1 MTTNTNQPEMPTFTA
16 RSPEDLMAVV
26 PCVLGFHP
34 EESLVMLTFG
44 QTGRSFH
51 ARIDLPDDP
60 GQLPELCE
68 ALLAPAIQ
76 HRVDKVVFV
85 AYSSDPLQGA
95 AVALLVSD
103 VFVEEGFAVMAPLRS
118 DGSSWF
124 HVRADEDPSDAE
136 PHPYDVTSH
145 ELMATAVLAGRV
157 THPTRDALA
166 HTLRPDPVAV
176 GRVLAAIDARAQR
189 PQRARRGR
197 AEQDWAARLVRTHVT
212 AGSEPTDEEVARL
225 VTSCED
231 VLVRDA
237 ALFEVTR
244 ATAEG
249 HVQLWSS
256 VLRRTPDTWV
266 AAPAAVLAFS
276 AWLAGHGALAWCGV
290 DRSREADPG
299 YNLARCVE
307 DLLVRAVP
315 PGAWGRLAS
324 AQA

>member
-1 MTTNTNQPEMPTFTA
+1 MTTNTNRPDTATYTA

-60 GQLPELCE
+60 GQLPDLCE
-68 ALLAPAIQ
+68 ALLAPATH
-76 HRVDKVVFV
+76 HRVEKVVFV
-85 AYSSDPLQGA
+85 AYSAEPLRAA

-103 VFVEEGFAVMAPLRS
+103 VFVEEGFAVMSPLRS

-124 HVRADEDPSDAE
+124 HVRADEDPDDAE

-145 ELMATAVLAGRV
+145 ELTATAVLAGRV
-157 THPTRDALA
+157 THATRAALA
-166 HTLRPDPVAV
+166 RTLEPDPGGV
-176 GRVLAAIDARAQR
+176 GRVLAAIEARAQR
-189 PQRARRGR
+189 LPRNRRGR
-197 AEQDWAARLVRTHVT
+197 AEQEWAARLARTHVS
-212 AGSEPTDEEVARL
+212 AGSEPTDDEVARL
-225 VTSCED
+225 LTSCED

-249 HVQLWSS
+249 HVQFWSS
-256 VLRRTPDTWV
+256 VLRRTPEIWV
-266 AAPAAVLAFS
+266 PAPAAVLGFC

-315 PGAWGRLAS
+315 PGTWGRLAS